1 MTNQL
6 TETQANVYAFLCER
20 RAAGDNATIRE
31 ICAEFGYSSPNA
43 PTQILD
49 ALEKKGRIKRL
60 RDNRSG
66 AIRIVGPVCECCR
79 GLGVRID
86 K

>member
-1 MTNQL
+1 MKNKL
-6 TETQANVYAFLCER
+6 TETEANVYAFILER
-20 RAAGDNATIRE
+20 RVQGDNVTIRE

-66 AIRIVGPVCECCR
+66 TIRIVGPTCECCK